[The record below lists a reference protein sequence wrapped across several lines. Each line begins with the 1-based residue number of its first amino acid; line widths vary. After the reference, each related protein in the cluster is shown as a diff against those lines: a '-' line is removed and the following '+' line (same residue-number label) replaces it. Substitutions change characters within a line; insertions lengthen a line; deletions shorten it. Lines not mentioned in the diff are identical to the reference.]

1 MYSLY
6 SLSCT
11 CIFYALEYVFV
22 NFTHKKIKKIKGKV
36 KKAGKHMFFFEKV
49 KMKKISSDLLL
60 LVSIDNRPSMI
71 NEIER
76 KQGEEIIII
85 SESL

>member
-1 MYSLY
+1 
-6 SLSCT
+6 
-11 CIFYALEYVFV
+11 
-22 NFTHKKIKKIKGKV
+22 
-36 KKAGKHMFFFEKV
+36 
-49 KMKKISSDLLL
+49 MKKISSDLLL

-76 KQGEEIIII
+76 KKGEEIIII